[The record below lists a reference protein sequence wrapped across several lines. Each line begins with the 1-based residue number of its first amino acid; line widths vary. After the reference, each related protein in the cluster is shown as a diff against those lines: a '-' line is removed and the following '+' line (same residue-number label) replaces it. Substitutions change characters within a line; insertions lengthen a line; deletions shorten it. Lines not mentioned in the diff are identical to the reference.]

1 DRIAMTNALVSV
13 QAREGVE
20 ILRAWLKDK
29 VPGVR
34 ISSAKALGHLGAEEA
49 IPDLKELLNE
59 GDWNLQWTAWEA
71 LARLGDN
78 KSLEQ
83 RREFLR
89 PLRDVRLTGKSIQ
102 VLVEAGRTEFTSEIE
117 QVLQGNDPTLWRVA
131 TEALGKLGAKESIP
145 LLRSLLNFPGPSSI
159 IDAA

>member
-1 DRIAMTNALVSV
+1 NVKESSQDLVSLLKDEAAAVREQAVRALGKLGLPETIPHLSQMLKDPDFGIRYDALEALGRLGAKDVVLNVLNSNPDWNFLDRIAMTNALVSV

-59 GDWNLQWTAWEA
+59 GDWNLQWT
-71 LARLGDN
+71 
-78 KSLEQ
+78 
-83 RREFLR
+83 
-89 PLRDVRLTGKSIQ
+89 
-102 VLVEAGRTEFTSEIE
+102 
-117 QVLQGNDPTLWRVA
+117 
-131 TEALGKLGAKESIP
+131 
-145 LLRSLLNFPGPSSI
+145 
-159 IDAA
+159 